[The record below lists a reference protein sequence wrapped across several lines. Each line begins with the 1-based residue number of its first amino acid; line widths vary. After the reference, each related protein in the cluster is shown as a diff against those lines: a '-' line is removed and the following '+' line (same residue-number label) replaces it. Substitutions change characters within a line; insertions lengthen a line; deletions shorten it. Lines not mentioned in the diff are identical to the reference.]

1 MVNATKLN
9 IIIFTILAIILSGLG
24 YYFFIMKKDDKPP
37 SKNLKTESTVTREE
51 IAAAE
56 AAVSAQGIKV
66 GALKAAKEAGDP
78 SATDEVIA
86 AQMTIFNDLVITA
99 DKLAASSSIVTLI
112 PGGTGDKQRKREFPE
127 RWGPEPKIQTSDIVV
142 LPGGYGYGSSTLANW
157 IKENMAKDAMGKPI
171 DPPNSRPSPPPHH
184 RLPGDR
190 PFDPCYVPPG
200 TATFPEFR
208 DNCKRRQREERQRRC
223 EELMRSVGRD
233 PSGCKEVG
241 LFRPEIYYEGVPT
254 PPSHPGTPETF

>member
-1 MVNATKLN
+1 MVNTTKLN

-56 AAVSAQGIKV
+56 AAVYAQSIKV

-99 DKLAASSSIVTLI
+99 NKLAASSSIVALT
-112 PGGTGDKQRKREFPE
+112 PGGVGDKQRKREFPE
-127 RWGPEPKIQTSDIVV
+127 RWGPEPEIQTSDIVV

-157 IKENMAKDAMGKPI
+157 IKANMTKDA
-171 DPPNSRPSPPPHH
+171 PPP
-184 RLPGDR
+184 RDDPGDR
-190 PFDPCYVPPG
+190 PFDPCYVPLG

-208 DNCKRRQREERQRRC
+208 DNCKRRQREEGQRRC
-223 EELMRSVGRD
+223 EELMRSVRRD
-233 PSGCKEVG
+233 PSGCKEAW
-241 LFRPEIYYEGVPT
+241 LFREA
-254 PPSHPGTPETF
+254 PETFVGEF

>member
-24 YYFFIMKKDDKPP
+24 YYFFIIKKDDKPP
-37 SKNLKTESTVTREE
+37 SKNLKTESAVTPEE

-56 AAVSAQGIKV
+56 AAVAAQGIKV
-66 GALKAAKEAGDP
+66 GALEAAKEAGDP

-99 DKLAASSSIVTLI
+99 DKLAVSLI
-112 PGGTGDKQRKREFPE
+112 PATGDKQRKRRFPE
-127 RWGPEPKIQTSDIVV
+127 RWGPEPKIQTSDMVV

-157 IKENMAKDAMGKPI
+157 IKYNMAKDAMGKPI
-171 DPPNSRPSPPPHH
+171 DPPNYRPAPPP
-184 RLPGDR
+184 RDDPGGR

-223 EELMRSVGRD
+223 EELMRTVGRD
-233 PSGCKEVG
+233 PSACKEVV
-241 LFRPEIYYEGVPT
+241 LF
-254 PPSHPGTPETF
+254 

>member
-1 MVNATKLN
+1 MVNTTKLN

-66 GALKAAKEAGDP
+66 GALKAAKEAGDL
-78 SATDEVIA
+78 SVTDEVIA

-99 DKLAASSSIVTLI
+99 DKLAVSII
-112 PGGTGDKQRKREFPE
+112 PSTGDKQRKSEFPE
-127 RWGPEPKIQTSDIVV
+127 RWGPEPEIQTSDIVV

-171 DPPNSRPSPPPHH
+171 DPPNSRPSPPP
-184 RLPGDR
+184 RDDPGDR

-208 DNCKRRQREERQRRC
+208 NDCKRRQREERQRRC

-233 PSGCKEVG
+233 PSGCKEVW
-241 LFRPEIYYEGVPT
+241 LFRPA
-254 PPSHPGTPETF
+254 PETF

>member
-1 MVNATKLN
+1 MVNTTKLN

-157 IKENMAKDAMGKPI
+157 IKYNMAKDAMGKPI
-171 DPPNSRPSPPPHH
+171 DPPNSRPSPPP
-184 RLPGDR
+184 RDPDFGPVIPPPNSR
-190 PFDPCYVPPG
+190 PSPPRDPDFGPEPPPYNPCYVPPG

-233 PSGCKEVG
+233 PSACKEV
-241 LFRPEIYYEGVPT
+241 FP
-254 PPSHPGTPETF
+254 F

>member
-24 YYFFIMKKDDKPP
+24 YYFFIMKKDEPP
-37 SKNLKTESTVTREE
+37 SENLKTESTVTREE

-56 AAVSAQGIKV
+56 AAVAAQGIKI

-86 AQMTIFNDLVITA
+86 AQMTIFNDLVIIA
-99 DKLAASSSIVTLI
+99 DQLAVSLI
-112 PGGTGDKQRKREFPE
+112 PVDTGDKQRKRGFPE
-127 RWGPEPKIQTSDIVV
+127 RWGPEPKIQTSDMVI
-142 LPGGYGYGSSTLANW
+142 LPGGYGYGSSTLADW
-157 IKENMAKDAMGKPI
+157 IKENMAKDDPEPTDPGSYLRPPAPK
-171 DPPNSRPSPPPHH
+171 PPNA
-184 RLPGDR
+184 GGR

-223 EELMRSVGRD
+223 EELMRTVGRD
-233 PSGCKEVG
+233 PSVCKEVIP
-241 LFRPEIYYEGVPT
+241 F
-254 PPSHPGTPETF
+254 

>member
-37 SKNLKTESTVTREE
+37 SENLKTESAVTREE

-56 AAVSAQGIKV
+56 AAVAAQGIKI

-99 DKLAASSSIVTLI
+99 DKLAVSLI
-112 PGGTGDKQRKREFPE
+112 PATGDKQRKRRFPE
-127 RWGPEPKIQTSDIVV
+127 RWGPEPKIQTSDMVV

-157 IKENMAKDAMGKPI
+157 IKYNMAKDAMGKPI
-171 DPPNSRPSPPPHH
+171 DPPNYRPAPPP
-184 RLPGDR
+184 RDDPGGR

-223 EELMRSVGRD
+223 EELMRTVGRD
-233 PSGCKEVG
+233 PSACKEVV
-241 LFRPEIYYEGVPT
+241 LF
-254 PPSHPGTPETF
+254 

>member
-66 GALKAAKEAGDP
+66 GALKAAKEAGDL
-78 SATDEVIA
+78 SVTDEVIA

-99 DKLAASSSIVTLI
+99 DKLAVSII
-112 PGGTGDKQRKREFPE
+112 PSTGDKQRKSEFPE
-127 RWGPEPKIQTSDIVV
+127 RWGPEPEIQTSDIVV
-142 LPGGYGYGSSTLANW
+142 LPGGYGYGSSTRANW

-171 DPPNSRPSPPPHH
+171 DPPNSRPSPPP
-184 RLPGDR
+184 RDDPGDR

-208 DNCKRRQREERQRRC
+208 NDCKRRQREERQRRC

-233 PSGCKEVG
+233 PSGCKEVW
-241 LFRPEIYYEGVPT
+241 LFRPA
-254 PPSHPGTPETF
+254 PETF

>member
-78 SATDEVIA
+78 SVTDEVIA

-99 DKLAASSSIVTLI
+99 DKLAVSII
-112 PGGTGDKQRKREFPE
+112 PSTGDKQRKSEFPE
-127 RWGPEPKIQTSDIVV
+127 RWGPEPEIQTSDIVV

-171 DPPNSRPSPPPHH
+171 DPPNSRPSPPP
-184 RLPGDR
+184 RDPDFGPVIPPPNSR
-190 PFDPCYVPPG
+190 PSPPRDPDFGPEPPPYNPCYVPPG

-233 PSGCKEVG
+233 PSGCKEV
-241 LFRPEIYYEGVPT
+241 FP
-254 PPSHPGTPETF
+254 F

>member
-9 IIIFTILAIILSGLG
+9 IIIFTILVIILSGLG

-37 SKNLKTESTVTREE
+37 SKNLKIESAVTREE

-56 AAVSAQGIKV
+56 AAVAAQGIKV
-66 GALKAAKEAGDP
+66 GALEAAKEAGDP

-99 DKLAASSSIVTLI
+99 DQLALPGRLI
-112 PGGTGDKQRKREFPE
+112 IPGTGDKQRKREFPE
-127 RWGPEPKIQTSDIVV
+127 RWGPEPKAQTSDMVV

-157 IKENMAKDAMGKPI
+157 IKENMAKDFMGKPI
-171 DPPNSRPSPPPHH
+171 DPPNSPPSLPPIVSPPGRPGPPE
-184 RLPGDR
+184 RPGPPVEGLPR

-200 TATFPEFR
+200 TITFPEYR
-208 DNCKRRQREERQRRC
+208 DNCRRRQREERQRRC
-223 EELMRSVGRD
+223 EELMRTVGRD
-233 PSGCKEVG
+233 PSACKEV
-241 LFRPEIYYEGVPT
+241 FP
-254 PPSHPGTPETF
+254 F

>member
-1 MVNATKLN
+1 MVNATN

-171 DPPNSRPSPPPHH
+171 DPPNSRPSPPRDPDFG
-184 RLPGDR
+184 PE
-190 PFDPCYVPPG
+190 PPPYNPCYVPPG

-233 PSGCKEVG
+233 PSGCKEV
-241 LFRPEIYYEGVPT
+241 FP
-254 PPSHPGTPETF
+254 F

>member
-1 MVNATKLN
+1 MVRSSNNATKLN

-66 GALKAAKEAGDP
+66 GALKAAKEEGDP
-78 SATDEVIA
+78 SVTDEVIA

-99 DKLAASSSIVTLI
+99 NKLAASSSIVALI
-112 PGGTGDKQRKREFPE
+112 PSTGGKQRKSEFPE
-127 RWGPEPKIQTSDIVV
+127 RWGPEPEIQTSDIVV

-157 IKENMAKDAMGKPI
+157 IKENMAKDA
-171 DPPNSRPSPPPHH
+171 PPP
-184 RLPGDR
+184 RDDPGDR

-233 PSGCKEVG
+233 PSGCKEVW

-254 PPSHPGTPETF
+254 PPYHPGTPETF